1 MAANVK
7 AIAIH
12 LAAEEIATAIQS
24 VEAIANRCWRK
35 NIISEQVYKQ
45 VLRPHPS
52 INPVQVLLE
61 AVEASIREE
70 EAHFGEFL
78 EILGHELQPQV
89 AKDVIS
95 KITYHLEETRERT
108 NIDQCTED
116 DTQNGTDQKGAVAD
130 TSDTQV
136 SKDSNLLAGNSKG
149 TNRAP
154 STLRKRKR
162 GTHAGTCAHSFPQA
176 DERPSVLCK
185 QGTRTG
191 THSSPGSAVEEPVR
205 ATCND
210 EIPSISDLNSN
221 TNLQSI
227 DVEPIQATDDAT
239 LSLLDRLLQQR
250 QETLRRLQEEKFAE
264 YDKLQAEANNQVL
277 TDENKSLKRQLEQQS
292 SDHNR
297 ICDEKKK
304 LEKELSDKRLKVDQL
319 LAERSQRITSHQC
332 DLEQL
337 RNRVAENEKERNE
350 VEVRCRELEQMIEE
364 ITEAYDSEI
373 SQYQSEIEAL
383 QEQLDATKAV
393 VDDQS
398 STIREQ
404 QHEIRR
410 LSSSVI
416 VLQDKF
422 EKKCTEFDDY
432 RHRVMEFKSN
442 IRALFVFLVVF
453 IILIG
458 VIEISM
464 RVVLIVGLFNSLF
477 W

>member
-24 VEAIANRCWRK
+24 VEAIANLCWRK

-45 VLRPHPS
+45 ILRPHPS

-61 AVEASIREE
+61 AVKASIREE
-70 EAHFGEFL
+70 EEHFGEFL

-95 KITYHLEETRERT
+95 KINYHLEETRERT
-108 NIDQCTED
+108 NIDQCTEN
-116 DTQNGTDQKGAVAD
+116 DTQKGTDQIGAVAK

-149 TNRAP
+149 TNRAS
-154 STLRKRKR
+154 STLRKRKC
-162 GTHAGTCAHSFPQA
+162 GTHAGTCAQSFPQT
-176 DERPSVLCK
+176 DEKPSVLCK

-191 THSSPGSAVEEPVR
+191 TYSSPGSAVEEPVR

-210 EIPSISDLNSN
+210 EISSISDLNSN
-221 TNLQSI
+221 NFLQSN

-239 LSLLDRLLQQR
+239 LSLLDRSLQQR

-277 TDENKSLKRQLEQQS
+277 TDENKSLKRRLEQQS
-292 SDHNR
+292 SDHNL

-319 LAERSQRITSHQC
+319 LAERSQRIASHRRN
-332 DLEQL
+332 LEQL
-337 RNRVAENEKERNE
+337 QNRVAENEKERNE
-350 VEVRCRELEQMIEE
+350 VEVRCRELEQTIEE

-373 SQYQSEIEAL
+373 SQYRSEIEAL
-383 QEQLDATKAV
+383 QKELDTIKAI
-393 VDDQS
+393 VDNQS
-398 STIREQ
+398 STISEQ
-404 QHEIRR
+404 RQEICR
-410 LSSSVI
+410 LSGSLI

-422 EKKCTEFDDY
+422 EKKCDDFRRVTEFKNDT
-432 RHRVMEFKSN
+432 
-442 IRALFVFLVVF
+442 RAFLVFLVVF
-453 IILIG
+453 VII
-458 VIEISM
+458 IEIIIK
-464 RVVLIVGLFNSLF
+464 VVFFIGLFNSLY
-477 W
+477 